1 MIIPMN
7 GMTFTVLLCVIFVLA
22 VALYSVIE
30 HYKAK
35 VNQLKANVD
44 ELIVKIKEFEADH
57 SIEAYKARNLSR
69 KRELEVTLKALET
82 ITLDIVQP
90 YANEDR
96 SNVTVASI
104 FHKLVRYEC
113 RTLAKYKEIKDTC
126 DDN

>member
-7 GMTFTVLLCVIFVLA
+7 GMTFTILLCVIFVLA

-35 VNQLKANVD
+35 VTKLK
-44 ELIVKIKEFEADH
+44 EGTGKLIVDIKKLEKDRT
-57 SIEAYKARNLSR
+57 IEAYKARNLSR
-69 KRELEVTLKALET
+69 KRELEIILKELAT
-82 ITLDIVQP
+82 ITGDIVQP

-96 SNVTVASI
+96 SNVAVASI

-113 RTLAKYKEIKDTC
+113 RTLAEYKEIKDKC

>member
-1 MIIPMN
+1 MIIHMN
-7 GMTFTVLLCVIFVLA
+7 GMTFTILLCVILVLA

-35 VNQLKANVD
+35 ITKLK
-44 ELIVKIKEFEADH
+44 EGTGKLIIDIRKLEKDLKVEAH
-57 SIEAYKARNLSR
+57 KAHRLSR

-82 ITLDIVQP
+82 ITVDIVQP

-96 SNVTVASI
+96 SNVAVASI
-104 FHKLVRYEC
+104 FHKLVMYEC